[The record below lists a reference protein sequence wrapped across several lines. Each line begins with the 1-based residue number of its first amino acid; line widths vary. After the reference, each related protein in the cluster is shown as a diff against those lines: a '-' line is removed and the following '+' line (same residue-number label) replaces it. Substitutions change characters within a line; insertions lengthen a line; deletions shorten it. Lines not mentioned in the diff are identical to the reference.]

1 MTPLELVEAK
11 EMNVWL
17 VFVPEEMFSELMVFI
32 SSFEKS
38 PWDQMVRKD
47 VASFSPQL
55 R

>member
-32 SSFEKS
+32 PVLKKS
-38 PWDQMVRKD
+38 MGSNEEG